1 MLLCL
6 YLLHLLD
13 LLYLRKLRLSWGEG
27 CLRRGMRSRLLRH
40 DGGFI
45 LLSMLRM
52 LIMLGVLGMLSV
64 LSMLSVL
71 GM

>member
-1 MLLCL
+1 LLLCL

-52 LIMLGVLGMLSV
+52 LIMLGVLSV